1 MKKLFFLYFICVFSI
16 NTSSAQFLNVLIDS
30 IADPNEVSIAID
42 FQNPNYLVAGAN
54 LDNVYSSKDTGRT
67 WVNTKLTSEY
77 TVYGDP
83 CIINDYKGNFY
94 YFHLSDYKNGTW
106 IDRIVAQKSYSKGQ
120 NWELDTYMGLNNKK
134 AQDKEWAVVDQK
146 NGNIYVTWTQFDKY
160 ESKLKEDK
168 SLILFSKSLN
178 EGKTWSEPAVL
189 SKFAGDCLD
198 DDNTVEGAVPCVGL
212 NGEIN
217 VAWAGPKGLVFNQSK
232 NQGEQWFVE
241 EKVVCEIP
249 GGWNY
254 DIDSVFRCNGL
265 PITACDLS
273 NGPNR
278 GTIYINWSDQRNG
291 KNNTD
296 VWMVKS
302 QDNGI
307 SWSKPIKVNNDKGQT
322 QQFMS
327 WFTIDQSNGRL
338 YCLFYDRR
346 NHNDVQTDVYLAYS
360 DNGGESFTNIKINE
374 KPFLPSK
381 SFFFGDYI
389 NILAHNDI
397 VRPIWMS
404 MNNNKTAVW
413 TALIDGK
420 KLIRK

>member
-1 MKKLFFLYFICVFSI
+1 MKKLSLLVFAAI
-16 NTSSAQFLNVLIDS
+16 AMFTTEVKAQFKNVIIDS
-30 IADPNEVSIAID
+30 IDDPNEVSIALD
-42 FQNPNYLVAGAN
+42 FKNPKYLVAGAN
-54 LDNVYSSKDTGRT
+54 LNNVYTSSDTGRT
-67 WVNTKLTSEY
+67 WATNRLFSKY

-83 CIINDYKGNFY
+83 CIISDYKGNFY

-106 IDRIVAQKSYSKGQ
+106 IDRIVAQKSKNKGKK
-120 NWELDTYMGLNNKK
+120 WKLDTFIGKNGKK
-134 AQDKEWAVVDQK
+134 AQDKEWAVVDKQ

-160 ESKLKEDK
+160 ESKLPEDK
-168 SLILFSKSLN
+168 SLILFSKSVDG
-178 EGKTWSEPAVL
+178 GKAWTNPQIL
-189 SKFAGDCLD
+189 SKYAGDCID

-232 NQGEQWFVE
+232 NQGESWLSE

-249 GGWNY
+249 DGWTY
-254 DIDSVFRCNGL
+254 EIDSIYRCNGL

-273 NGPNR
+273 NGNHR

-291 KNNTD
+291 VNNTD
-296 VWMVKS
+296 VWLVKS
-302 QDNGI
+302 VDNGLT
-307 SWSKPIKVNNDKGQT
+307 WSKPIKVNNDQGQS

-338 YCLFYDRR
+338 YCVFYDRR
-346 NHNDVQTDVYLAYS
+346 NYKDAQTDVYLAYS
-360 DNGGESFTNIKINE
+360 DNGGESFTNIKVNE

-381 SFFFGDYI
+381 GVFFGDYI
-389 NILAHNDI
+389 NIVAQDNI

-404 MNNNKTAVW
+404 LHKNKMAVW

-420 KLIRK
+420 QLK

>member
-1 MKKLFFLYFICVFSI
+1 MKKLSLLVFAAI
-16 NTSSAQFLNVLIDS
+16 AMFTTEVKAQFKNVIIDS
-30 IADPNEVSIAID
+30 IDDPNEVSIALD
-42 FQNPNYLVAGAN
+42 FKNPKYLVAGAN
-54 LDNVYSSKDTGRT
+54 LNNVYTSSDTGRT
-67 WVNTKLTSEY
+67 WATSRLFSKY

-83 CIINDYKGNFY
+83 CIISDYKGNFY

-106 IDRIVAQKSYSKGQ
+106 IDRIVAQKSKNKGKK
-120 NWELDTYMGLNNKK
+120 WKLDTFIGKNGKK
-134 AQDKEWAVVDQK
+134 AQDKEWAVVDKQ

-160 ESKLKEDK
+160 ESKLPEDK
-168 SLILFSKSLN
+168 SLILFSKSVDG
-178 EGKTWSEPAVL
+178 GKAWTNPQIL
-189 SKFAGDCLD
+189 SKYAGDCID
-198 DDNTVEGAVPCVGL
+198 DDNTVEGAVPCIGI

-232 NQGEQWFVE
+232 NQGESWLSE

-249 GGWNY
+249 DGWTY
-254 DIDSVFRCNGL
+254 EIDSIFRCNGL

-273 NGPNR
+273 NGNHR

-291 KNNTD
+291 VNNTD
-296 VWMVKS
+296 VWLVKS
-302 QDNGI
+302 VDNGLT
-307 SWSKPIKVNNDKGQT
+307 WSKPIKVNNDQGQS

-338 YCLFYDRR
+338 YCVFYDRR
-346 NHNDVQTDVYLAYS
+346 NYKDAQTDVYLAYS
-360 DNGGESFTNIKINE
+360 DNGGESFTNIKVNE

-381 SFFFGDYI
+381 GVFFGDYI
-389 NILAHNDI
+389 NIVAQDNI

-404 MNNNKTAVW
+404 LHKNKMAVW

-420 KLIRK
+420 QLK

>member
-1 MKKLFFLYFICVFSI
+1 MKKLSLLVFAAI
-16 NTSSAQFLNVLIDS
+16 AMFTTEVKAQFKNVIIDS
-30 IADPNEVSIAID
+30 IDDPNEVSIALD
-42 FQNPNYLVAGAN
+42 FKNPKYLVAGAN
-54 LDNVYSSKDTGRT
+54 LNNVYTSSDTGRT
-67 WVNTKLTSEY
+67 WANSRLFSKY

-83 CIINDYKGNFY
+83 CIISDYKGNFY

-106 IDRIVAQKSYSKGQ
+106 IDRIVAQKSKNKGKK
-120 NWELDTYMGLNNKK
+120 WKLDTFIGKNGKK
-134 AQDKEWAVVDQK
+134 AQDKEWAVVDKQ

-160 ESKLKEDK
+160 ESKLPEDK
-168 SLILFSKSLN
+168 SLILFSKSVDG
-178 EGKTWSEPAVL
+178 GKAWTNPQIL
-189 SKFAGDCLD
+189 SKYAGDCID
-198 DDNTVEGAVPCVGL
+198 DDNTVEGAVPCIGI

-232 NQGEQWFVE
+232 NQGESWLSE

-249 GGWNY
+249 DGWTY
-254 DIDSVFRCNGL
+254 EIDSIFRCNGL

-273 NGPNR
+273 NGNHR

-291 KNNTD
+291 VNNTD
-296 VWMVKS
+296 VWLVKS
-302 QDNGI
+302 VDNGLT
-307 SWSKPIKVNNDKGQT
+307 WSKPIKVNNDQGQS

-338 YCLFYDRR
+338 YCVFYDRR
-346 NHNDVQTDVYLAYS
+346 NYKDAQTDVYLAYS
-360 DNGGESFTNIKINE
+360 DNGGESFTNIKVNE

-381 SFFFGDYI
+381 GVFFGDYI
-389 NILAHNDI
+389 NIVAQDNI

-404 MNNNKTAVW
+404 LHNNKMAVW

-420 KLIRK
+420 QLK